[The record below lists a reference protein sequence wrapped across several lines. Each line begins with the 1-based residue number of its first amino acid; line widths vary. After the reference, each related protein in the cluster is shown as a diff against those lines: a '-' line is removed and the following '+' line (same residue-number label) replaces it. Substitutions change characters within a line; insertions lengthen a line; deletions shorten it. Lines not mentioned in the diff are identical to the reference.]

1 MIFNYW
7 FTVTDAL
14 IMVVAVVCL
23 LGIVQ
28 GFINLQTERALK
40 ELEKELEM
48 FRKVTGVI
56 K

>member
-1 MIFNYW
+1 MLFNYW

-14 IMVVAVVCL
+14 IMTVAVVSL

-28 GFINLQTERALK
+28 GFINLQTEKALK
-40 ELEKELEM
+40 ALEKEVAM
-48 FRKVTGVI
+48 FRKITGVI